1 MNNVSKK
8 NIDNENDIRLEIK
21 SLNENGEGVGFYRN
35 YKLSVEKTL
44 PGEEVIV
51 RYLPQQP
58 RKNRIQLQAIVKK
71 SPLRIEPPCPYF
83 SDCGGCQLQHV
94 AYPTQLE
101 FKKQFIQQLLS
112 QYPSLREIIVDDV
125 VPMPGETH
133 FRNKTQLPFQK
144 RDQKV
149 FYGLYRKGTHE
160 IIPVEHCLVESR
172 DANRVL
178 EIVKEWAEQYQ
189 IPVYEETTHSGLL
202 RHVVVRKGQF
212 TLQIMVI
219 IVCSQVEIPHLKELL
234 QMLKSGIT
242 NLKSVIVNYNPAR
255 TNRILGTYNQVLW
268 GGSYIEE
275 KLGQVYF
282 RIYPNTFFQANP
294 VQMLRLVDKLTKE
307 IKWQPTDKVLEIYC
321 GVGTI
326 GLLLHPH
333 IQHLLGLDSN
343 VESIQAA
350 GQNAEHNH
358 LSRAE
363 FQVWDVNSGLPSPLP
378 GNFQPNLIIVDPPR
392 KGLPL
397 KLLQDITT
405 LQPEKIIYISCNPR
419 TLIQNLVEFQKLGYG
434 TREIFPFDMFPYTAQ
449 VECLTILTRHNR
461 KTG

>member
-8 NIDNENDIRLEIK
+8 ITDNENNIRLEIK
-21 SLNENGEGVGFYRN
+21 TLNENGEGVGFYRN

-51 RYLPQQP
+51 RYLPAQP

-83 SDCGGCQLQHV
+83 TDCGGCQLQHV
-94 AYPTQLE
+94 AYSTQLK
-101 FKKQFIQQLLS
+101 FKKQLIQQLLC
-112 QYPSLREIIVDDV
+112 QYLSLRGIKVDDV
-125 VPMPGETH
+125 IPMPGETH

-144 RDQKV
+144 RDQKIV
-149 FYGLYRKGTHE
+149 YGLYRKGTHE
-160 IIPVEHCLVESR
+160 VIPVEHCLVESR

-189 IPVYEETTHSGLL
+189 IPIYEETTHSGLL

-212 TLQIMVI
+212 TLQIMVV
-219 IVCSQVEIPHLKELL
+219 IVCSQVEVPYLKELL
-234 QMLKSGIT
+234 HMLKNGIT
-242 NLKSVIVNYNPAR
+242 NLKSVILNYNPAR
-255 TNRILGTYNQVLW
+255 TNRILGGYNQVLW
-268 GGSYIEE
+268 GESYIEE
-275 KLGQVYF
+275 KLSQVYF

-294 VQMLRLVDKLTKE
+294 VQMLRLVDKL
-307 IKWQPTDKVLEIYC
+307 IKKTEWQPTDNVLEIYC

-350 GQNAEHNH
+350 GQNAQYNH

-363 FQVWDVNSGLPSPLP
+363 FHVWDVNSGLPSPLP

-392 KGLPL
+392 KGLPM
-397 KLLQDITT
+397 KLLQDMTA
-405 LQPEKIIYISCNPR
+405 LRPDKIIYISCNPKS
-419 TLIQNLVEFQKLGYG
+419 LIQNLVEFKQFGYSPS
-434 TREIFPFDMFPYTAQ
+434 EIFPFDMFPHTAQ
-449 VECLTILTRHNR
+449 VECLTILTPHNKKR
-461 KTG
+461 